1 MRRRPLSKTVTCACG
16 GAGLRAAAAALQAPR
31 AAQLAKMAAGVL
43 STHQHRRQRP
53 TRWRQ
58 HEGQQGLR
66 GPSRR
71 FQLRKGAGSA
81 NAGLNGIVYAQKY
94 KSDYARE

>member
-1 MRRRPLSKTVTCACG
+1 MAYFNKLSSLSSADPLKYG
-16 GAGLRAAAAALQAPR
+16 GNFLKLEMIRG
-31 AAQLAKMAAGVL
+31 
-43 STHQHRRQRP
+43 
-53 TRWRQ
+53 

>member
-1 MRRRPLSKTVTCACG
+1 MFTSFLEVREATKVNYI
-16 GAGLRAAAAALQAPR
+16 AGLSSEF
-31 AAQLAKMAAGVL
+31 VD
-43 STHQHRRQRP
+43 SICD
-53 TRWRQ
+53 
-58 HEGQQGLR
+58 EGQQGLR